1 MKQKHKK
8 TYNMRS
14 PSEVIGRFC
23 TTWW

>member
-1 MKQKHKK
+1 
-8 TYNMRS
+8 MRS